1 MNLVPIF
8 QTAILVSAVLV
19 IILILYAFRGSV
31 PPLYIW
37 FSLYGKYIHGSKNN
51 GSPLAPY
58 TKFVS

>member
-1 MNLVPIF
+1 MFVTYHKLKVRK
-8 QTAILVSAVLV
+8 LV

>member
-1 MNLVPIF
+1 MFVTYHK
-8 QTAILVSAVLV
+8 QKVGKLV

-31 PPLYIW
+31 PPLHIW

>member
-1 MNLVPIF
+1 MFVTYHKLKVRK
-8 QTAILVSAVLV
+8 LV
-19 IILILYAFRGSV
+19 IILILHAFRGSV